1 MVGEV
6 WPLVNLM
13 VLYVF
18 GVKLVGPRMMKDR
31 RPFDIRHIVLCYNF
45 LMILA
50 CVFFLTELI
59 RLAYVHNR
67 YSPFLQEVDMTY
79 RPATLRL
86 VSLSWWYYLLRVF
99 EFTEAVFFVLKKKFS
114 QASGLHIF
122 HHCAIAWNMWMCV
135 KYGIQAQGV
144 FVTCLNIFV
153 HLVMYTY
160 YFLSAL
166 GPWTQRFLWWKRYL
180 TQIQLV
186 QFVIIMIHSS
196 LPLFFSGHFAKLMSV
211 ILVVEGLV
219 FFVWFMIFYFNSYRI
234 KKPIM
239 IFECNKMN

>member
-1 MVGEV
+1 MESPSDLRSQWSLVQDPRTVGWFMVGEV

-114 QASGLHIF
+114 QVSFCWKAF
-122 HHCAIAWNMWMCV
+122 KAVPHC
-135 KYGIQAQGV
+135 
-144 FVTCLNIFV
+144 FVTVREDRTTNAGFNNFAGRIVSPTFRVSRTIRCFHGFDNVGLCGADLWSSRSRV
-153 HLVMYTY
+153 LSTKAGCVQLYT
-160 YFLSAL
+160 
-166 GPWTQRFLWWKRYL
+166 
-180 TQIQLV
+180 
-186 QFVIIMIHSS
+186 
-196 LPLFFSGHFAKLMSV
+196 LPSQ
-211 ILVVEGLV
+211 EQ
-219 FFVWFMIFYFNSYRI
+219 
-234 KKPIM
+234 
-239 IFECNKMN
+239 